1 MVRAATAKHREKI
14 SVVLDDGDLAV
25 VQRTADRERGSVAGI
40 IRRWVAERAQALEQ
54 QEGRAA

>member
-1 MVRAATAKHREKI
+1 MAKSANGHREKI
-14 SVVLDDGDLAV
+14 SLLLDDEDLAV
-25 VQRTADRERGSVAGI
+25 VQRTAERERGSIAGV